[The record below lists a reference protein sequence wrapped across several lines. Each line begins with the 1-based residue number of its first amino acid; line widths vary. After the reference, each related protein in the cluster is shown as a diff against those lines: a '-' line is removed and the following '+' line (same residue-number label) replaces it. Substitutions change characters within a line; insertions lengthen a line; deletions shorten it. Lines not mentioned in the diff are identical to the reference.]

1 MMKIESNRDG
11 ESRVW
16 QVGIT
21 VNVVNVV
28 NVVNMK

>member
-1 MMKIESNRDG
+1 MKIESNHDG

-28 NVVNMK
+28 NMK